1 MKYQIVV
8 TPETFHRFD
17 KHNLEH
23 ICPPIVIEARSYDVA
38 VEVANGI
45 HKVVLARFKASVEE
59 SQGEECEVLYRKY
72 AVEKDGRKG
81 ILHVRLR
88 DIEKCPPI
96 NGNSCS
102 ILEFDRD
109 IECIIKEI
117 EECLA

>member
-1 MKYQIVV
+1 M
-8 TPETFHRFD
+8 
-17 KHNLEH
+17 
-23 ICPPIVIEARSYDVA
+23 
-38 VEVANGI
+38 EVANGI